1 MIAHSTKQLFFT
13 LNCKHGPCYFI
24 YIQQKKGKYNINI
37 KKSMQKFITGQ
48 AIHPRRETIAKRG
61 LKSMQVQLYSMY
73 RTKFPGT
80 THFHLNIELLE
91 TNVSYQL
98 LAIHNVHLIVIT
110 RVILK
115 NTKKLATKKNSI
127 STYVVFTL
135 PQQRSKV
142 RQRRA
147 LILVFSIHRGKLTEL
162 RVKKKGKNH

>member
-1 MIAHSTKQLFFT
+1 MIHAILH
-13 LNCKHGPCYFI
+13 
-24 YIQQKKGKYNINI
+24 YIQQKKRKYNRNI
-37 KKSMQKFITGQ
+37 KKSIQKFITGQ
-48 AIHPRRETIAKRG
+48 ARRETIAKRG

-73 RTKFPGT
+73 KTKFPGT

-127 STYVVFTL
+127 STYAVFTL
-135 PQQRSKV
+135 AQQRSKV

-147 LILVFSIHRGKLTEL
+147 LILVSQ
-162 RVKKKGKNH
+162 VKCLLMES